1 MNIKWN
7 GQLRTLLML
16 RTKINRLLKI
26 INIIKK
32 LVIEIIN
39 SLLKIIADQF

>member
-1 MNIKWN
+1 
-7 GQLRTLLML
+7 ML